1 MRHHLGEFRECGHL
15 QIVKHGL
22 VPDEAADIELF
33 VKLWSDGP
41 SPVHLLLTTG
51 GTGFAVRVSFNRLE
65 MHALL
70 C

>member
-1 MRHHLGEFRECGHL
+1 M
-15 QIVKHGL
+15 KHGL